1 MLDWMK
7 TFMAVYRA
15 QSVTEAAR
23 ALHLTQPTVSS
34 HLKALENHLGFE
46 LFDRLP
52 RGMSPTAAGHELA
65 ETAGSHVDLLE
76 ATLESSR
83 RWAGARRAGTVRLG
97 GPAEFL
103 SEVVVPELASKLDEG
118 AGLRVQLGLA
128 QDLVAALRARELDLV
143 VATTRVRA
151 RGIVYERLHDEE
163 LVLVA
168 GPRWADRIRPR
179 AVREQGAAAL
189 AGVPL
194 LAYAQHMP
202 LLRRYWRV
210 VFERRLTTAPRV
222 VAPDLRLLARATA
235 AGAGVTVL
243 PRYLV
248 AAMLARRELL
258 PLAQPPEPP
267 RNTIHLAHRTGALDD
282 AHIAL
287 VRDLLRRASATW
299 E

>member
-15 QSVTEAAR
+15 QSVTEASR

-34 HLKALENHLGFE
+34 HLKALETHLGVA

-65 ETAGSHVDLLE
+65 EAAGSHVDLLE

-83 RWAGARRAGTVRLG
+83 RWAGARRIGTLRLG
-97 GPAEFL
+97 GPAELL
-103 SEVVVPELASKLDEG
+103 SEVIVPELASKLDEG
-118 AGLRVQLGLA
+118 AGVRVQLGLA
-128 QDLVAALRARELDLV
+128 DDLIAALRARELDLV

-151 RGIVYERLHDEE
+151 RGIVYDRLHDEE

-168 GPRWADRIRPR
+168 GSRWAERIRPR
-179 AVREQGAAAL
+179 AVREQGAGAL
-189 AGVPL
+189 AGAPL

-222 VAPDLRLLARATA
+222 VAADLRLLARATA

-243 PRYLV
+243 PRYLI
-248 AAMLARRELL
+248 AAMLARRELVQIAH
-258 PLAQPPEPP
+258 PSEPP
-267 RNTIHLAHRTGALDD
+267 RNTIHLAYRTGALDD
-282 AHIAL
+282 PHIAL
-287 VRDLLRRASATW
+287 VRELLRRASTSW
-299 E
+299 